1 MIFRFAQPELLGLL
15 VLVPLFLLLRGKT
28 GRAAAVK
35 FPSIQLAKQVAA
47 FVRSRPGR
55 FAGWLRALILTLLIL
70 ALARPQFG
78 EETSDIT
85 QSGIDIVL
93 AVDLSTSMWAHDFKM
108 SGVPVDRL
116 TVVRQVM
123 EDFIKRRPSDRL
135 GLIAFSG
142 EAFLVSPLTL
152 KHDWLG
158 HRLDELEIGML
169 PQGTAIGSAIG
180 TSVNRLVDQESKS
193 KIIILLTDGGN
204 NTGVID
210 PIPAAEAAKAFGI
223 KIYTIG
229 VGREG
234 NVPFPQTDRYGRII
248 RNQNGQPVLTLGRS
262 EIDLESLKEIAKTT
276 EGRYYHA
283 TDTDQLEAIYNE
295 IDQLEKTEIT
305 LTVNRLYDDM
315 FWIPLAVAAALL
327 ALEQLLG
334 QTRYRRLP

>member
-1 MIFRFAQPELLGLL
+1 MIFRFANPELLGLL
-15 VLVPLFLLLRGKT
+15 VLVPIFLLLRGKT

-55 FAGWLRALILTLLIL
+55 FAGWLRALVLTCLIV

-93 AVDLSTSMWAHDFKM
+93 AVDLSTSMWAHDFEM
-108 SGVPVDRL
+108 SGLPVDRL
-116 TVVRQVM
+116 TVVRRVL
-123 EDFIKRRPSDRL
+123 EDFIERRPSDRL

-152 KHDWLG
+152 KHDWLSN
-158 HRLDELEIGML
+158 RLEELEIGML
-169 PQGTAIGSAIG
+169 PDGTAIGSAIG

-193 KIIILLTDGGN
+193 KIIILLTDGEN

-210 PIPAAEAAKAFGI
+210 PLPAAEAAKAFGI

-229 VGREG
+229 VGRVG
-234 NVPFPQTDRYGRII
+234 NVPYPRTDRFGNFVRDRNGRPLLSL
-248 RNQNGQPVLTLGRS
+248 QQS
-262 EIDLESLKEIAKTT
+262 QIDLESLQEIAKMT

-283 TDTDQLEAIYNE
+283 TDTDQLEAIYDE
-295 IDQLEKTEIT
+295 IDELEKTEIT

-315 FWIPLAVAAALL
+315 FWIPLALAAALF
-327 ALEQLLG
+327 ALEQILA
-334 QTRYRRLP
+334 QTRLRRLP